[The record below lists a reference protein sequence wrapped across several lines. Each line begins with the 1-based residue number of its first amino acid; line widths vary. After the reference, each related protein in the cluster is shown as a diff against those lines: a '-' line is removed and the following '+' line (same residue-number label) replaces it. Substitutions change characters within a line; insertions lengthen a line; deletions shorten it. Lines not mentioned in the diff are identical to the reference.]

1 MRRSITRALVA
12 AGLVTGLGLAG
23 CSTAAPP
30 PAPTGAPPT
39 PSSTPR
45 TGAPTPTT
53 GLLPPNVPTEGV
65 RPPTENLS
73 RAAEPQSAPTPT
85 VPPAGRQVEVGDAPE
100 GVVVDPVTR
109 TVAVAKRNP
118 NEVVLLDADT
128 GAIRSRTPLPGF
140 VRHLQ
145 LAAPGGPVLVP
156 VESVN
161 SLVRVSLPGGRADAP
176 LFVGTVPHDATQAP
190 NGTVFTADELGGT
203 ISAVRGDRV
212 VKVFTDSVQ
221 PAGIVPVGNTVGMVD
236 VRKNTLTT
244 YDAEA
249 LRILGETP
257 AGAGPTHMV
266 ADRQG
271 RMIATDT
278 RGNQILVFEPQSQ
291 GPGSPPRQVA
301 AIAQP
306 GGPYGI
312 TYDPVRNRL
321 WVASSGTN
329 ELVGYDMANPQPRE
343 IFRLPTV
350 QNPYTVGVD
359 PATGRLFVAG
369 VSTGVVQIIESP

>member
-1 MRRSITRALVA
+1 
-12 AGLVTGLGLAG
+12 
-23 CSTAAPP
+23 
-30 PAPTGAPPT
+30 
-39 PSSTPR
+39 
-45 TGAPTPTT
+45 
-53 GLLPPNVPTEGV
+53 LPPNVPTEGV

-73 RAAEPQSAPTPT
+73 LAAEPQSAPVPT
-85 VPPAGRQVEVGDAPE
+85 VPPAGRQVQVGDAPE

-109 TVAVAKRNP
+109 TVAVSKRNP
-118 NEVVLLDADT
+118 NELVLLDADT
-128 GAIRSRTPLPGF
+128 GAVRSRTPLPGF

-156 VESVN
+156 VESAN
-161 SLVRVSLPGGRADAP
+161 SLVRVSLPDGRAGAP
-176 LFVGTVPHDATQAP
+176 LFVGSVPHDATQAP
-190 NGTVFTADELGGT
+190 NGTAFTADELGGT
-203 ISAVRGDRV
+203 VSAVRDDRV
-212 VKVFTDSVQ
+212 VKVFTDAVQ
-221 PAGIVPVGNTVGMVD
+221 PAGIVPVGTTVGMVD

-244 YDAEA
+244 YDADT
-249 LRILGETP
+249 LHILGETP
-257 AGAGPTHMV
+257 SGAGPTHLV
-266 ADRQG
+266 ADRHG

-278 RGNQILVFEPQSQ
+278 RGNQVLVFEPQSQ

-301 AIAQP
+301 AIPQP

-312 TYDPVRNRL
+312 TYDPVRDRL

-329 ELVGYDMANPQPRE
+329 ELAGYDMANPQPRE

-369 VSTGVVQIIESP
+369 VSTGVVQIIDSP